1 MRSEFDAV
9 RGFYRWA
16 ADRLGLEP
24 PLREALTRPTRE
36 VTVQV
41 RVPMDEGGYELLRG
55 YRVQYN
61 NARGPY
67 KGGIR
72 FHPRVSLDEIRAF
85 AALMTWKTAL
95 MEIPFGGAKGGVEV
109 DPKQLSE
116 AELERLSRTFIRGI
130 ADVIGPMVDVPA
142 PDVNTTPQIMAW
154 MADEYARR
162 FGPSPAVITGKP
174 IVMGGSLGRDA
185 ATGRGAAIALD
196 VFARAQGWMREGAS
210 VAVQGYGN
218 AGSWLAVLLE
228 EMGYPVVAVS
238 DSKGGIVSFK
248 GLPTREVLAHKRRTG
263 SVIGFEGAETITGE
277 EILGLGTQ
285 ILALA
290 ALDESVVEDNAID
303 VKAKTIL
310 EVANYPVTPEA
321 ELVLTDRGMIVV
333 PDILA
338 SGGGV
343 VVSYLEWVQNLQGQA
358 WDEDRVNGQLADLMR
373 GATEQVLLR
382 AEAEDISLR
391 QAAYLIAVER
401 VADAER
407 ARGYR

>member
-1 MRSEFDAV
+1 V
-9 RGFYRWA
+9 RGFYEWA
-16 ADRLGLEP
+16 AERVGLETS
-24 PLREALTRPTRE
+24 LKKALARPARE
-36 VTVQV
+36 VTVQL
-41 RVPMDEGGYELLRG
+41 RVPLDTGGFDVFRG

-72 FHPRVSLDEIRAF
+72 FHPRVSLDEIRTF
-85 AALMTWKTAL
+85 AALMTWKCAL
-95 MEIPFGGAKGGVEV
+95 MDIPFGGGKGGVEV
-109 DPKQLSE
+109 DPKVLTQGD
-116 AELERLSRTFIRGI
+116 LERLSRAFMRGI

-142 PDVNTTPQIMAW
+142 PDVNTNAQIMGW
-154 MADEYARR
+154 MVDEYARR
-162 FGPSPAVITGKP
+162 FGLTPAVVTGKP
-174 IVMGGSLGRDA
+174 LVMGGSLGRDA
-185 ATGRGAAIALD
+185 ATGRGAAISLD
-196 VFARAQGWMREGAS
+196 AYVRAQGWMRENAS

-218 AGSWLAVLLE
+218 AGSWLAILLE

-238 DSKGGIVSFK
+238 DTKGGIVSFK

-263 SVIGFEGAETITGE
+263 SVIGFEGAETINGE

-321 ELVLTDRGMIVV
+321 EEILVDRAMTIV
-333 PDILA
+333 PDILS

-343 VVSYLEWVQNLQGQA
+343 VVSYLEWVQNLQGQS
-358 WDEDRVNGQLADLMR
+358 WPEDRVNAQLADLMGR
-373 GATEQVLLR
+373 ATEQVMVR
-382 AEAEDISLR
+382 AETEAVSLR

-401 VADAER
+401 VAEAER